1 MILCYLLLLFLLVC
15 MSMYYCIL
23 FLYSTWWSIL
33 IIMIMMIMTIIII
46 FHFTDLDHM
55 EYIYYYNHNYIHNYI
70 PYLFLSDVALSPATK
85 RLWAFTQTSWAPSH
99 KGCQKTI
106 VGYLILP
113 DSWLIVNDSEH
124 WRKQCIIPSPYY

>member
-1 MILCYLLLLFLLVC
+1 MLFIIVVLISMYEYLLLQ
-15 MSMYYCIL
+15 II
-23 FLYSTWWSIL
+23 SI
-33 IIMIMMIMTIIII
+33 
-46 FHFTDLDHM
+46 FYVM
-55 EYIYYYNHNYIHNYI
+55 EYCYFHDHDDHDHNYYI
-70 PYLFLSDVALSPATK
+70 PYVFHIYSILLIYKSFSDGALSPATK

-124 WRKQCIIPSPYY
+124 